1 MTRILL
7 LHGWAGSAK
16 DWKGVQANLP
26 NDLDTE
32 CPDAGYFGQQKPW
45 SGHRPDLVV
54 GYSLGCL
61 DALGYPDLNGIPWIA
76 VNGFTRFC
84 AGTDFPEGV
93 PVRILQRMR
102 KQLDEDTA
110 STVITFLSSIGA
122 SRFLDDSVTYNHK
135 ALSAGLTRLLEAD
148 RRPAQP
154 ALALAGDRD
163 PLVSVAHSRACFGD
177 SAAIIQEGGH
187 RLLHTH
193 PHIVANAIVRIIR
206 S

>member
-61 DALGYPDLNGIPWIA
+61 DALDHPDLGGIPWIA

-84 AGTDFPEGV
+84 AGTEFPEGI
-93 PVRILQRMR
+93 PARILQRMQKR
-102 KQLDEDTA
+102 LDEDAET
-110 STVITFLSSIGA
+110 TVTTFLSSIEA
-122 SRFLDDSVTYNHK
+122 SRFPDDSVTYNHE

-148 RRPAQP
+148 RRPVQP
-154 ALALAGDRD
+154 VLALAGDRD

-177 SAAIIQEGGH
+177 STVIIQEGGH
-187 RLLHTH
+187 RLLHSH
-193 PHIVANAIVRIIR
+193 PHIVANAIIRIIR